1 LALTSSLEGRSNRID
16 EALLERHRRFE
27 DERLG
32 IREEFLQPTIGGN
45 GTVAVL
51 SRPLGRSRSVGWVVC
66 HSFGLEQI
74 HLGRLDVL
82 AARHLAAAGFPVVR
96 YHGQGYGDS
105 KDVETEVGLTSHLR
119 DAADAVELMRRQ
131 DGVGRVGVL
140 GAKLGGMVA
149 ARVADRLDL
158 DLLGLWEPVVR
169 GAQFARD
176 LLRARLFSEMVGTV
190 TPENPTDVNQLRK
203 DLGAQG
209 WVDVNGFRL
218 TREAH
223 DEIAGADLLTDLTRF
238 RGSALLVGVTRS
250 GKPSAALSKLRD
262 HLEGMGSRCTV
273 EVLSHPLAAQFGQFH
288 FQTVEGGRGKRDVH
302 LELHEQIAST
312 TRAWAAGQVDS
323 ELAGQEV
330 GS

>member
-1 LALTSSLEGRSNRID
+1 MNPAPGNGPAQID
-16 EALLERHRRFE
+16 RALLERHRRFE

-32 IREEFLQPTIGGN
+32 VREEFLQPTIGGK

-51 SRPLGRSRSVGWVVC
+51 SRPLGPSLPIGWVVC

-82 AARHLAAAGFPVVR
+82 AARHLAAAGFPVLR

-105 KDVETEVGLTSHLR
+105 EDVETEIGLTSHLR
-119 DAADAVELMRRQ
+119 DAADAVELMQ
-131 DGVGRVGVL
+131 GQNGVRRVGVM

-149 ARVADRLDL
+149 ARIADRLDL

-176 LLRARLFSEMVGTV
+176 LLRARLFSEMVGALAQESV
-190 TPENPTDVNQLRK
+190 SDVNQLRK
-203 DLGAQG
+203 DLSSQG
-209 WVDVNGFRL
+209 WVDINGLRL
-218 TREAH
+218 TQGAH
-223 DEIAGADLLTDLTRF
+223 DQIAGADLVADLTRF
-238 RGSALLVGVTRS
+238 RGAALLVGVSRS
-250 GKPSAALSKLRD
+250 GRPGPALSKLRD
-262 HLEGMGSRCTV
+262 HLEGLGARCTL

-312 TRAWAAGQVDS
+312 TAAWAASQVDA
-323 ELAGQEV
+323 ELAGQGV